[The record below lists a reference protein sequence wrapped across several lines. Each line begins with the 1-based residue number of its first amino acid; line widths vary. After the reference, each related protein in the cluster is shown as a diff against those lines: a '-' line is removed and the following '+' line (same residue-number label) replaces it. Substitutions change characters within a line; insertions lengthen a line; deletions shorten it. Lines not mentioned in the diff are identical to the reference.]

1 MFQWY
6 VPIVVCSATG
16 YRCFNSALD
25 VLPIPAPPGKYSGK
39 ERYRWRN
46 AITSLFN
53 SALMSVITLYC
64 WFSHPQIW
72 TDPMGDFPTL
82 GGSRLR
88 TMDLPG
94 KSAALYRPRKS
105 PIGYNSVVAD
115 AGLAVMS
122 GYVLYDTYDILMY
135 TDLSKVFA
143 LITHHVTVAVVIFM
157 VSYETIG
164 IGVLYIALLT
174 EVHAIF
180 LHSRQLLIM
189 YGVSK
194 SSTLYSVHKSINLV
208 TFVVLRLVP
217 LLFALYCFCTMINR
231 NFFAL
236 YYILPCF
243 SAVICTINF
252 VLLWR
257 LLRSDFLVTNGKDG
271 NILED

>member
-6 VPIVVCSATG
+6 VPIVVGSAAG

-25 VLPIPAPPGKYSGK
+25 VLPIPAPPGKYLGK
-39 ERYRWRN
+39 ERHRWRN

-53 SALMSVITLYC
+53 SALMSVIVLYC
-64 WFSHPQIW
+64 LFSHPQIW
-72 TDPMGDFPTL
+72 TDP
-82 GGSRLR
+82 
-88 TMDLPG
+88 
-94 KSAALYRPRKS
+94 
-105 PIGYNSVVAD
+105 IGYYSVVAD
-115 AGLAVMS
+115 AGFAVMS
-122 GYVLYDTYDILMY
+122 GYVLYDTYDILTY

-143 LITHHVTVAVVIFM
+143 VITHHVIIAISLFM
-157 VSYETIG
+157 LSYETIG
-164 IGVLYIALLT
+164 IGVLYIGLLT

-189 YGVSK
+189 YGISK
-194 SSTLYSVHKSINLV
+194 SSTLYSVHKSTNLV

-217 LLFALYCFCTMINR
+217 LLFALYCSCTMISR

-243 SAVICTINF
+243 TAVMCTINF